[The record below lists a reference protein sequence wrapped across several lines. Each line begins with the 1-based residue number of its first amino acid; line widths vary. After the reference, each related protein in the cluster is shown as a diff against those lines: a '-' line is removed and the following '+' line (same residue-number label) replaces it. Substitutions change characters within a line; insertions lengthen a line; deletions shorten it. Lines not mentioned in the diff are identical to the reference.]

1 MWVARRPDRA
11 AMDVDEMTKRKWLLG
26 GVLAVL
32 PLLVSGQGLGDYPYL
47 FLTGYSEKEL
57 IEISRMSHRELEER
71 IGLSEVPGGFYGER
85 ADGGLAAH
93 AIASYLGTRRW
104 GPDITLAFGY
114 LREYGHWFLYDKE
127 ADPIDLAA
135 NYAGIAYAL
144 QEAERHE

>member
-1 MWVARRPDRA
+1 MA
-11 AMDVDEMTKRKWLLG
+11 DEMMKRKWFLG
-26 GVLAVL
+26 VVLAAV
-32 PLLVSGQGLGDYPYL
+32 PLVVACQDLSDYPYL
-47 FLTGYSEKEL
+47 FLTGYSEREL
-57 IEISRMSHRELEER
+57 VKMSRMSVHELEER
-71 IGLSEVPGGFYGER
+71 IGLSEVPGGFYGKNAER
-85 ADGGLAAH
+85 GRAAH

-114 LREYGHWFLYDKE
+114 LREYGHWFLYDNE